1 MIKTCETIEERRARH
16 MKEYLLALQGLP
28 EETAR
33 IQANFYFREHGLY
46 EFDLAAGRWDQSD
59 RVFAGIPEPFAKERM
74 I

>member
-1 MIKTCETIEERRARH
+1 MIRTSETLEERRARH

-28 EETAR
+28 VETAR
-33 IQANFYFREHGLY
+33 IQVNFYFRPGSLYGL
-46 EFDLAAGRWDQSD
+46 DLAAGRWDQSD